1 MNVAVLGTGFGAYH
15 AKLLKSMDVCGRV
28 VVFGRNDAKLAQL
41 EKELNVEI
49 ARDMDGILR
58 DPDIDVI
65 DLCLPTSLHCEVAVK
80 ALEHGKHVFCETPV
94 CCSVE
99 EAAAMLD
106 AERSSGK
113 RVLVNRF
120 IHFDPAYAYLRE
132 SCLKGTYGKLL
143 SLTLKRET
151 PPLWGDLGLESL
163 PVNLMIHE
171 LDFINGIMDC
181 PELISAWGAEYRD
194 KRQANVRAFFR
205 EGSTFAEIISSSG
218 MPNGYPFT
226 VGYEAYF
233 ESAKLVFHESDRD
246 GAAEPVLIKH
256 SASGG
261 QRLVLEEV
269 NPYAKSLEHALQSF
283 GQKPDSLLS
292 LEKAAKSLATALEIR
307 RKIKQK

>member
-1 MNVAVLGTGFGAYH
+1 MNVAVLGTGFGTYH
-15 AKLLKSMDVCGRV
+15 AKLLKSVDLCGRLI
-28 VVFGRNDAKLAQL
+28 VFGRNDAKLAQL

-49 ARDMDGILR
+49 ARDIGGILR

-120 IHFDPAYAYLRE
+120 IHFDPAYAFLRE

-151 PPLWGDLGLESL
+151 PPLWGDLGLDTI

-171 LDFINGIMDC
+171 LDIIGGIMDS
-181 PELISAWGAEYRD
+181 PELISAWGTEYRD
-194 KRQANVRAFFR
+194 ARQSLVRAVFGR
-205 EGSTFAEIISSSG
+205 DGAIAEIVSSSG
-218 MPNGYPFT
+218 MPDGYPFT

-233 ESAKLVFHESDRD
+233 ESGKLVFLEKDSGNQSD
-246 GAAEPVLIKH
+246 AALTEYT
-256 SASGG
+256 ASGAR
-261 QRLVLEEV
+261 RLVLKEI
-269 NPYAKSLEHALQSF
+269 NPYAATLEHALQSLHH
-283 GQKPDSLLS
+283 GTNSLLS
-292 LEKAAKSLATALEIR
+292 LENAAESLANALGIR
-307 RKIKQK
+307 RQIKQK

>member
-15 AKLLKSMDVCGRV
+15 VKLLKSIDLCGRV

-41 EKELNVEI
+41 EKQLNVEI
-49 ARDMDGILR
+49 ARNMDGILR

-65 DLCLPTSLHCEVAVK
+65 DLCLPASLHCEVAVK

-132 SCLKGTYGKLL
+132 SCQKGTYGKLL

-163 PVNLMIHE
+163 HVNLMIHE
-171 LDFINGIMDC
+171 LDFISGIMDY
-181 PELISAWGAEYRD
+181 PELLSAWGAEYED
-194 KRQANVRAFFR
+194 KRQSLVRAAFGR
-205 EGSTFAEIISSSG
+205 DGAIAEIVSSSG
-218 MPNGYPFT
+218 MPDGYPFT

-233 ESAKLVFHESDRD
+233 EAAKLVFHESDRD
-246 GAAEPVLIKH
+246 GAADSVLIEH
-256 SASGG
+256 TASGE
-261 QRLVLEEV
+261 QRLVLGEV
-269 NPYAKSLEHALQSF
+269 NPYAKSLEHALKSF
-283 GQKPDSLLS
+283 EQKSDSILA
-292 LEKAAKSLATALEIR
+292 LENAAKSLANALEIR
-307 RKIKQK
+307 RQIKQK